1 MMRSPLL
8 APLLIALCAAT
19 HVTSAHAAEK
29 RVVTYVDGDKPR
41 LEAAGTRYVRGPLA
55 LELVFQNTNPLCYRY
70 ATNIAKLARGPNRAA
85 ARPSAVTPV
94 APATFNN
101 ADEALTALR
110 AANEALEQVAR
121 EARQQASLDAMWAE
135 CLQGGNFALQRARV
149 EAASS
154 ALERNLAPG
163 GAWQQALTQA
173 GAAARGALA
182 FARPLAD
189 AAATAQ
195 GAAPERR
202 EAVERAERQLAQARE
217 ALARSQRKP
226 PRPELQQAVDSAS
239 ADLEAARRTLEEA
252 DKSSAQS
259 RAAPHVVETAERL
272 AQRRNK
278 VGQLLDRLN
287 ADAAQARALVAAAPA
302 SVTRS
307 YASGETVHV
316 TVVRTPLVH
325 GEAVAGAT
333 TETTATELETLSPII
348 LDVGFGP
355 AITLGQNSEEY
366 ELTVVD
372 SAGGGSRI
380 AAARTEEKLIL
391 DGIVSFSAYLWNKRY
406 LDDTVFN
413 AENLIP
419 RPMFALSM
427 EQPFES
433 IYAGLQVDPI
443 QFVDISGGVRW
454 MTTKKVIG
462 QKVDQDNLAQVS
474 APQTSEEVT
483 PLGFVAITF
492 STDLFWR
499 WAKRQVKDIAD

>member
-1 MMRSPLL
+1 MMRSPLP
-8 APLLIALCAAT
+8 ALLLVLLPSAAY
-19 HVTSAHAAEK
+19 AAEK
-29 RVVTYVDGDKPR
+29 RVVTYVDGDKPH
-41 LEAAGTRYVRGPLA
+41 LEASGSQYVRGPLA

-70 ATNIAKLARGPNRAA
+70 ATNIAKLARGPAKA
-85 ARPSAVTPV
+85 GGATSAVTPV
-94 APATFNN
+94 APATFTN

-135 CLQGGNFALQRARV
+135 CLQGGNFALQRSRV

-163 GAWQQALTQA
+163 GPWQQALAQA
-173 GAAARGALA
+173 GAAARGALD
-182 FARPLAD
+182 FAAPLAD

-195 GAAPERR
+195 GALPARQ
-202 EAVERAERQLAQARE
+202 EAVTRAERQLAQARE
-217 ALARSQRKP
+217 ALARSKRKP
-226 PRPELQQAVDSAS
+226 PPAELQQAVDSAS
-239 ADLEAARRTLEEA
+239 ADLEAARHALEES

-259 RAAPHVVETAERL
+259 RAAPHVADTAERL

-278 VGQLLDRLN
+278 VGQLLDRLST
-287 ADAAQARALVAAAPA
+287 DAAQARALIAAAPA

-307 YASGETVHV
+307 YDAGETVHV

-325 GEAVAGAT
+325 GEAVAGAAS
-333 TETTATELETLSPII
+333 ETSATELETLSPII

-355 AITLGQNSEEY
+355 SLTIGQNSEEF
-366 ELTVVD
+366 ELTVAD
-372 SAGGGSRI
+372 SAGGGSRLV
-380 AAARTEEKLIL
+380 AARTEKKLIL

-406 LDDTVFN
+406 LDDTIFN
-413 AENLIP
+413 PENLIP

-454 MTTKKVIG
+454 MTTKQVIG
-462 QKVDQDNLAQVS
+462 QKVDPNNLAQVS
-474 APQTSEEVT
+474 APQTREEVT
-483 PLGFVAITF
+483 PLYFVAITF